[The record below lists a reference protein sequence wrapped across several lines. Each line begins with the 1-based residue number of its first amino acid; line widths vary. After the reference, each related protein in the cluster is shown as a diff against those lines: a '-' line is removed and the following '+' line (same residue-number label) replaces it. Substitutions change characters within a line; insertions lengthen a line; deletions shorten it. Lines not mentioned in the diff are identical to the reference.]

1 MDHYRPKTK
10 THSTRR
16 IALFAA
22 IAFAIVGSGATL
34 ANIDFSSHRVDR
46 EKLTIETVQRGTME
60 VKVSANGQLLPKNIE
75 QIASQVTGR
84 VARVHVK
91 AGDVVAARQLLVEL
105 SNPQLIAAAEE
116 AYSAWEGA
124 AAELQA
130 AEAELRTNLL
140 NQEIAVTQ
148 AQFNLE
154 KAQLQLEA
162 DTNLVRQQIVSELDF
177 KRSKLNLAQLTKTH
191 AIEEGRLAT
200 IRANVRVQLAVRQ
213 SRVTQLARAL
223 DRAKDQAASLE
234 VRAGIDGI
242 VQAIG
247 VDVGQQLQPGSPIG
261 RIAQRDRLYAEL
273 QVPAR
278 EAGEVQAGQPV
289 VVDTRSGTVSGV
301 VTRVDPAV
309 TNGTVT
315 VDVELRG
322 ELPAGSR
329 PQLPIEGTV
338 YVSRLPNA
346 LYVGKPAYVKSN
358 GALTVYKLDDEGRYA
373 RRVAI
378 KAGKLSVDHVQVLDG
393 LKAGDRIITS
403 EIGEWQDKDRILI
416 D

>member
-1 MDHYRPKTK
+1 MDYNRPQSRVFRTK
-10 THSTRR
+10 R
-16 IALFAA
+16 IALAATAA
-22 IAFAIVGSGATL
+22 IAVVGGGVAL
-34 ANIDFSSHRVDR
+34 ASIDFSSHRVER

-60 VKVSANGQLLPKNIE
+60 VKVSANGLLLPKHVE

-84 VARVHVK
+84 VARVYVK
-91 AGDVVAARQLLVEL
+91 PGDVVTARQLLVEL
-105 SNPQLIAAAEE
+105 SNPQLIASAEE

-124 AAELQA
+124 AADLQA
-130 AEAELRTNLL
+130 SEAELRANLL
-140 NQEIAVTQ
+140 NQEIAVTH

-162 DTNLVRQQIVSELDF
+162 DANLVRQQIVSELDF
-177 KRSKLNLAQLTKTH
+177 KRSKLNVAQLTKTH

-200 IRANVRVQLAVRQ
+200 TRANVRVQLAVRQ
-213 SRVTQLARAL
+213 ARMTQLARAL
-223 DRAKDQAASLE
+223 DRAKDQVASLRI
-234 VRAGIDGI
+234 VAGIDGI

-261 RIAQRDRLYAEL
+261 RLAQRNRLYAEL

-278 EAGEVQAGQPV
+278 EAGEVHPGQHV
-289 VVDTRSGTVSGV
+289 IVDTRGGTVSGV
-301 VTRVDPAV
+301 VTRVDPGV
-309 TNGTVT
+309 TNGTVA

-322 ELPAGSR
+322 ELPAGAR
-329 PQLPIEGTV
+329 PQLPVEGIV
-338 YVSRLPNA
+338 YVTRLPNA

-358 GALTVYKLDDEGRYA
+358 GDMSVYKLDADGRYA
-373 RRVAI
+373 TRVGV
-378 KAGKLSVDHVQVLDG
+378 KAGKLSVDHVQVLAG

-403 EIGEWQDKDRILI
+403 EIGEWQDKERILI

>member
-1 MDHYRPKTK
+1 MDRKRQKSKVHLA
-10 THSTRR
+10 RR

-22 IAFAIVGSGATL
+22 VGVAVAGGGVML

-91 AGDVVAARQLLVEL
+91 PGDVVTAGQLLVEL
-105 SNPQLIAAAEE
+105 SNPQLVAGYEE

-124 AAELQA
+124 AAESQA
-130 AEAELRTNLL
+130 SEADLRTNVL
-140 NQEIAVTQ
+140 NQEIALTQ
-148 AQFNLE
+148 ARFNLE

-162 DTNLVRQQIVSELDF
+162 DSNLVRQQIVSELDF
-177 KRSKLNLAQLTKTH
+177 KRSKLDVAQLTKTH
-191 AIEEGRLAT
+191 AIEEGRLRA
-200 IRANVRVQLAVRQ
+200 IRANVAVQLAVRQ

-223 DRAKDQAASLE
+223 DRARDQASSLN
-234 VRAGIDGI
+234 VVAGIDGI

-247 VDVGQQLQPGSPIG
+247 VDVGQQLQPGSAIG

-278 EAGEVQAGQPV
+278 EASEVQAGQQV
-289 VVDTRSGTVSGV
+289 VVDTRSGTVEGM

-309 TNGTVT
+309 TDGTVT
-315 VDVELRG
+315 VDVELQG

-329 PQLPIEGTV
+329 PHLPVEGII

-358 GALTVYKLDDEGRYA
+358 GRMSVYKLDPQGRYA
-373 RRVAI
+373 TRVAI
-378 KAGKLSVDHVQVLDG
+378 QAGKLSVNHVQVLDG

-403 EIGEWQDKDRILI
+403 EVGEWQDKDRILI